1 MTLKVLFTIAV
12 IAFLLGPQ
20 IVALVR
26 NVRDALRARVRVGQQ
41 SIVYREDRVPLR
53 TTSLAWWRVALGW
66 QHVDVV
72 VGKRDAF
79 LFARPLLGIVPR
91 PVYRLVRDEDDHA
104 KDAPGIALEV
114 TSIAVEKG
122 RVTVRARGWRGIG
135 EIMVKLVSRSP
146 DALARALRR

>member
-41 SIVYREDRVPLR
+41 SVLYREDSVRLR
-53 TTSLAWWRVALGW
+53 STSLAWWRVTLGW
-66 QHVDVV
+66 QKVDVV
-72 VGKRDAF
+72 IGKRDAF
-79 LFARPLLGIVPR
+79 LFARPLFGIVPR
-91 PVYRLVRDEDDHA
+91 PVYRVVRDEDDHA

-114 TSIAVEKG
+114 SSLAVEKG
-122 RVTVRARGWRGIG
+122 HVVVRARGWRGLG
-135 EIMVKLVSRSP
+135 QVVVRLASRSP